1 MTFKQNPFK
10 YDKAYLKGQ
19 QTDLDFF
26 SIAWQEHIDQSTS
39 FTPNMLMLGKKI
51 RLPTEIV

>member
-10 YDKAYLKGQ
+10 YDKAYLKE

-26 SIAWQEHIDQSTS
+26 LDCLAGAYRS
-39 FTPNMLMLGKKI
+39 
-51 RLPTEIV
+51 VY